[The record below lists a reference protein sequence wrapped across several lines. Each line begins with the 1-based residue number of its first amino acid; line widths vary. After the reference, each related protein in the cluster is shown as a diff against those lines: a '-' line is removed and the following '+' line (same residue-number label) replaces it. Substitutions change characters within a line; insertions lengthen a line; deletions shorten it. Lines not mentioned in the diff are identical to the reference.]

1 MSFWTLKTA
10 DKACL
15 FPPSRE
21 VLVCTKI
28 AQKLSLSVGDTLI
41 IRDAAR
47 QDITATVSGIFDNYL
62 DNALILTADS
72 DKRHSDDCERCFF

>member
-62 DNALILTADS
+62 DNALILNADTLRKQTGEWS
-72 DKRHSDDCERCFF
+72 C